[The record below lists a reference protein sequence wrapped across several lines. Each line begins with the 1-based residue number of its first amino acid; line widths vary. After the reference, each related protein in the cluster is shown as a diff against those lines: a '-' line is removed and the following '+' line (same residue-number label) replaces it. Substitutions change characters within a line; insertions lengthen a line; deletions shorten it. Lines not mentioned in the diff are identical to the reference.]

1 MDRINK
7 INQKLNSIIQNNIPT
22 ETNISDNQEIQN
34 RLTSLDQKNY
44 KAQEEINKE
53 FDKLKSDLSNLMRD
67 IEDDR
72 QQYNLFYHERQQFLK
87 DLENRLIQKVIDE
100 QTERENMEQ
109 RLLNQI
115 DANANSLKTELKKEN
130 INAKENIKSFND
142 LIGSELSKV
151 VNELKGEQEQRKFED
166 LNLSKMID
174 DSFTEL
180 YAVINNEKLNRE
192 NTENSLI
199 EMIKSIMNRISVEI
213 QNEKNTRDTNEKY
226 LIGLLQETCQKFDD
240 DI

>member
-1 MDRINK
+1 
-7 INQKLNSIIQNNIPT
+7 
-22 ETNISDNQEIQN
+22 
-34 RLTSLDQKNY
+34 
-44 KAQEEINKE
+44 
-53 FDKLKSDLSNLMRD
+53 
-67 IEDDR
+67 
-72 QQYNLFYHERQQFLK
+72 
-87 DLENRLIQKVIDE
+87 
-100 QTERENMEQ
+100 
-109 RLLNQI
+109 
-115 DANANSLKTELKKEN
+115 
-130 INAKENIKSFND
+130 
-142 LIGSELSKV
+142 
-151 VNELKGEQEQRKFED
+151 
-166 LNLSKMID
+166 MID